1 MKHFLI
7 LISVLLAFAC
17 SSGLDKKK
25 NFEEYS
31 GPTMEADSI
40 KILYSDS
47 AKVRVIVKATKQFEF
62 ENGDREFPNDIFIE
76 FYDPDGTMSSTLE
89 ANSAYYTKE
98 TDIYKAEGDVE
109 VIGYIDPKKLNS
121 EELYWEPQK
130 EEIYTETFVRI
141 QSEDQISTGSG
152 LRAKQDFSSY
162 RILNPSGTIYLDEQK
177 DSTANKETQS
187 IPKAT
192 GNNKQQKAAG
202 GKKKVLKKTIKKSDE
217 LQKEA
222 NKE

>member
-7 LISVLLAFAC
+7 SIFSLLIVAC
-17 SSGLDKKK
+17 SSGLEKKK
-25 NFEEYS
+25 NFKEYS

-47 AKVRVIVKATKQFEF
+47 AKVRVIVKASKQYEF
-62 ENGDREFPNDIFIE
+62 ENGDREFPDDIFIE

-89 ANSAYYTKE
+89 ANSAYFTKE
-98 TDIYKAEGDVE
+98 TNIYKAEGDVE

-121 EELYWEPQK
+121 EELYWEPGK

-162 RILNPSGTIYLDEQK
+162 RILNPSGTIYLNEE
-177 DSTANKETQS
+177 DSAATKKQAIPKETKS
-187 IPKAT
+187 D
-192 GNNKQQKAAG
+192 KQQKTVG
-202 GKKKVLKKTIKKSDE
+202 GKKRILKKKKLKRTDE
-217 LQKEA
+217 PKKET
-222 NKE
+222 N